1 VIALDHA
8 QNIEG
13 MYVDETQKGMAF
25 CDYKNLLLVGGG
37 DHRNGKTGE
46 NWGGLRN
53 FAQQYYP
60 SAEKSHRATQGCMT
74 LDGVSHIGADSA
86 STSDLYVGTG
96 FNKWG

>member
-1 VIALDHA
+1 MIALDHA

-46 NWGGLRN
+46 NWGDCVTLHSSIIQARKNLTGQLR
-53 FAQQYYP
+53 A
-60 SAEKSHRATQGCMT
+60 A
-74 LDGVSHIGADSA
+74 
-86 STSDLYVGTG
+86 
-96 FNKWG
+96 